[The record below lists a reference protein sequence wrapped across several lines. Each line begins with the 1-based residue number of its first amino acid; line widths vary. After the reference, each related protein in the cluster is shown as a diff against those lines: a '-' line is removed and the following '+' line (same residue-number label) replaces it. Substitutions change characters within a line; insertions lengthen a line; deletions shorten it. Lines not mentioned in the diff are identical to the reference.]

1 MTVIV
6 LWLMALLV
14 NTAPVCPTAT
24 KEGPV
29 SGCSES
35 PIIEEL
41 ADGKV
46 NHRND
51 SYDNNKLTALES
63 ALN

>member
-14 NTAPVCPTAT
+14 NTAPICPTAT
-24 KEGPV
+24 KGPV
-29 SGCSES
+29 LGCSES
-35 PIIEEL
+35 PIVEEL